1 MPTSRKTA
9 GLFALR
15 ASAVNGALGLRLES
29 RTQPAVNGALGLRLE
44 TRTRRAVNGAPGLQ
58 LESRISKRFRHM
70 SLLLLNNVSKRFGQ
84 SKAVDSVSLAVERG
98 EFFGLLGPS
107 GCGKTTTLRMIAG
120 LETPDSGTIEFD
132 GREITR
138 LSPEK
143 RGFGMVF
150 QNYALFP
157 HLNVFENVAFGL
169 RARHKP
175 KSEIISA
182 VSSALEL
189 VQLPGYE
196 KRRVDEL
203 SGGQQ
208 QRVAIARAI
217 AIEPALLLFDEP
229 LSNLDVALREETR
242 SELRELVSRLGL
254 TAVYVTHDQDEAF
267 ALCNRIS
274 VMMSGRI
281 LQTGRPRELYE
292 HPAQVS
298 VARFLGRNNLIQV
311 MRLSS
316 SKAEIAEFKTLS
328 GGHTLRLPVA
338 GDLAPLNKPCLLAIR
353 PEHLVLGKTNGAGE
367 NVLAADVH
375 EIDFAGATSTI
386 RLDANGL
393 PLEALV
399 LQPDGLAVGDKCFV
413 ELPSEKIS
421 LLTE

>member
-1 MPTSRKTA
+1 MP
-9 GLFALR
+9 
-15 ASAVNGALGLRLES
+15 
-29 RTQPAVNGALGLRLE
+29 
-44 TRTRRAVNGAPGLQ
+44 
-58 LESRISKRFRHM
+58 
-70 SLLLLNNVSKRFGQ
+70 LLSLNNLSKRFGQ
-84 SKAVDSVSLAVERG
+84 TTAVDSVSLEVERG

-120 LETPDSGTIEFD
+120 LETPDSGTIRFAD
-132 GREITR
+132 SDIT
-138 LSPEK
+138 LLAPEK

-175 KSEIISA
+175 KAETISA
-182 VSSALEL
+182 VKSALEL

-242 SELRELVSRLGL
+242 SELRELVNRLGL
-254 TAVYVTHDQDEAF
+254 TAVYVTHDQEEAF
-267 ALCNRIS
+267 ALCDRIS
-274 VMMSGRI
+274 VMMGGRI

-292 HPAQVS
+292 RPVQIS
-298 VARFLGRNNLIQV
+298 VASFLGRNNLIRV

-316 SKAEIAEFKTLS
+316 SKASLAQFKTLD
-328 GGHTLRLPVA
+328 GGHTLNASVTSD
-338 GDLAPLNKPCLLAIR
+338 DLAPLNKPCSLAIR
-353 PEHLVLGKTNGAGE
+353 PEHLIVNQTDSNGE
-367 NVLAADVH
+367 NVLRARID
-375 EIDFAGATSTI
+375 EINFAGPTSGI
-386 RLDANGL
+386 KLDADGL
-393 PLEALV
+393 KLEALV
-399 LQPDGLAVGDKCFV
+399 VQPDGLAVGDNCFV
-413 ELPSEKIS
+413 ELPADKLALLSEG
-421 LLTE
+421 